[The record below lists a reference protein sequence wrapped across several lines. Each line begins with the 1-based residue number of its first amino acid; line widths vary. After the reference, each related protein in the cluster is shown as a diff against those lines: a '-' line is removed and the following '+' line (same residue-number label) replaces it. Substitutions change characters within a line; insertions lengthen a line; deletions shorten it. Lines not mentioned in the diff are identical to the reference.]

1 MSSAKSQASQNFVIG
16 TGQAAKQA
24 YDTGFSGLSA
34 QQQLLR
40 GAEAEPQY
48 LKDAFSVQRAGIT
61 EGGVVQG
68 QRDMQAQLGATQ
80 QAAQGGNTSGN
91 LSPDQMGAKMAQ
103 ALYSSR
109 LQEGIGKIEQANKLM
124 GMRLGQ
130 SQQTGSAAIGAAGN
144 ALQNISL
151 MPNYNPTYA
160 NVLGA
165 LNLAG
170 TVYGGFA
177 NRGPAQNAGLG
188 GWGGGATGAG
198 FGEGA
203 GAATGTGGLVGAGVG
218 AWGLNG

>member
-1 MSSAKSQASQNFVIG
+1 MSSSQSKASAGLARLSGIESQKSYEV
-16 TGQAAKQA
+16 
-24 YDTGFSGLSA
+24 GFQGLDA
-34 QQQLLR
+34 QQRLLR
-40 GAEAEPQY
+40 TAEAEPGY
-48 LKDAFSVQRAGIT
+48 VRDAFTAQRAGIT

-68 QRDMQAQLGATQ
+68 GRDIQAQLAATQ
-80 QAAQGGNTSGN
+80 QAAQGGNTTGN
-91 LSPDQMGAKMAQ
+91 LAPDQMGAKMAQ

-130 SQQTGSAAIGAAGN
+130 SVQTGSAALGAAGN
-144 ALQNISL
+144 QLQNISL

-177 NRGPAQNAGLG
+177 NRPGAPSNPGTLG
-188 GWGGGATGAG
+188 GIPQTGPDSGG
-198 FGEGA
+198 
-203 GAATGTGGLVGAGVG
+203 VPYG
-218 AWGLNG
+218 AWGLGNG